1 MAKSLYITEK
11 PSVAASFA
19 TVLGVDIGRADRGRG
34 FAESRD
40 AVVTWCFGHLVTMA
54 YPDVYNPEWKQWR
67 VHHLPIIPE
76 VWKYQVIEEKGNRQQ
91 FEVVSSLLNRPDID
105 CVYACTDSGREGEY
119 IFRLVY
125 AQSGSHKPARRVW
138 ISAQTEEAVKKG
150 ISDAKDIS
158 AYDNLG
164 RAAYCRAKEDWLF
177 GMNFSRLYT
186 CQYGRDLANWLKE
199 QKSAVIAIGRV
210 MTCVLGLVVE
220 RELEIRHFV
229 PKINYAVVASFVS
242 QDSGIAYKGRWQPA
256 RTKAA
261 KRKSAA
267 AGTGE
272 AASLTA
278 DAPGT
283 PEAVVDPD
291 AGGAKGRKGDKQA
304 IKDKDAKSTAEP
316 EEEASDALTKEDA
329 QALIEQLSGKTG
341 EVRKVESKVKPE
353 PPPLLFNLAELQ
365 SEANRRFK
373 MPVDR
378 VLEVAQGLYEK
389 KFISY
394 PRTDSRVLST
404 EVVPELPKVLNGL
417 FGQPAWKDAV
427 LRIKDFGKLGITKDS
442 KRFVDDEKV
451 TDHYAIIPT
460 YVAADPDA
468 LDTDARNV
476 YTLIVKRFLAIF
488 YPPAEYATVKVETDV
503 GGETFTTSSKTL
515 KSPGWKEIYEVTA
528 AKGDDDVSDSPIHK
542 LVKKEKCDVT
552 GYELEERETKPP
564 ARFTD
569 GSLILTMEKAG
580 KYIENEEVRAQIKT
594 SGIGTSA
601 TRAGII
607 KKLTDIGY
615 IRIHPKSQVVTPTDK
630 GEAIVALVRL
640 SARELLNPALTASW
654 EKGLTLIQT
663 GEATEAVFLE
673 KLDAYIRRTID
684 KVKHHGRAGTQLAQ
698 VMQREGAARTE
709 AGH

>member
-1 MAKSLYITEK
+1 
-11 PSVAASFA
+11 
-19 TVLGVDIGRADRGRG
+19 
-34 FAESRD
+34 
-40 AVVTWCFGHLVTMA
+40 
-54 YPDVYNPEWKQWR
+54 
-67 VHHLPIIPE
+67 
-76 VWKYQVIEEKGNRQQ
+76 
-91 FEVVSSLLNRPDID
+91 
-105 CVYACTDSGREGEY
+105 
-119 IFRLVY
+119 
-125 AQSGSHKPARRVW
+125 
-138 ISAQTEEAVKKG
+138 
-150 ISDAKDIS
+150 
-158 AYDNLG
+158 
-164 RAAYCRAKEDWLF
+164 
-177 GMNFSRLYT
+177 
-186 CQYGRDLANWLKE
+186 
-199 QKSAVIAIGRV
+199 
-210 MTCVLGLVVE
+210 
-220 RELEIRHFV
+220 
-229 PKINYAVVASFVS
+229 
-242 QDSGIAYKGRWQPA
+242 
-256 RTKAA
+256 
-261 KRKSAA
+261 
-267 AGTGE
+267 
-272 AASLTA
+272 
-278 DAPGT
+278 
-283 PEAVVDPD
+283 
-291 AGGAKGRKGDKQA
+291 
-304 IKDKDAKSTAEP
+304 
-316 EEEASDALTKEDA
+316 
-329 QALIEQLSGKTG
+329 
-341 EVRKVESKVKPE
+341 
-353 PPPLLFNLAELQ
+353 
-365 SEANRRFK
+365 

-427 LRIKDFGKLGITKDS
+427 LRIKDFGKISVTKDS

-460 YVAADPDA
+460 YVAADPYN

-515 KSPGWKEIYEVTA
+515 KSPGWKEIYDVTT

-542 LVKKEKCDVT
+542 LVKKEKCDVA

-580 KYIENEEVRAQIKT
+580 KYIENEELRAQIKT

-640 SARELLNPALTASW
+640 SAKELLNPALTASW

-663 GEATEAVFLE
+663 GETTEAVFLE

-684 KVKHHGRAGTQLAQ
+684 KVKHHGRAGAQLAQ
-698 VMQREGAARTE
+698 VMQREGASRAE
-709 AGH
+709 S

>member
-1 MAKSLYITEK
+1 MGKALYITEK

-19 TVLGVDIGRADRGRG
+19 TVLGVDIARADRGRG

-40 AVVTWCFGHLVTMA
+40 AIVTWCFGHLVTMA
-54 YPDVYNPEWKQWR
+54 YPDAYNPEWKQWR

-76 VWKYQVIEEKGNRQQ
+76 VWQYQVIEEKGNRQQ
-91 FEVVSSLLNRPDID
+91 FEVVSSLLNRPDVD

-125 AQSGSHKPARRVW
+125 TQSGSDKPARRVW

-164 RAAYCRAKEDWLF
+164 KAAYCRAKEDWLF

-242 QDSGIAYKGRWQPA
+242 RDSGIAYKGRWQPA
-256 RTKAA
+256 K
-261 KRKSAA
+261 KKVRKEK
-267 AGTGE
+267 G
-272 AASLTA
+272 AASGA
-278 DAPGT
+278 SAG
-283 PEAVVDPD
+283 D
-291 AGGAKGRKGDKQA
+291 AG
-304 IKDKDAKSTAEP
+304 SLP
-316 EEEASDALTKEDA
+316 EDEAGDALTKEDA
-329 QALIEQLSGKTG
+329 QALIERLSGKTG

-389 KFISY
+389 KYISY

-427 LRIKDFGKLGITKDS
+427 LRIKDFGRISVTKDS

-488 YPPAEYATVKVETDV
+488 YPSAEYATVKVETDV

-515 KSPGWKEIYEVTA
+515 KSPGWKEIYDVTA

-542 LVKKEKCDVT
+542 LVKKETCDVT

-580 KYIENEEVRAQIKT
+580 KYIENEELRAQIKS

-601 TRAGII
+601 TRASII

-640 SARELLNPALTASW
+640 SAKELLNPALTASW

-663 GEATEAVFLE
+663 GETTEAVFIE
-673 KLDAYIRRTID
+673 KLEAYIRRTID
-684 KVKHHGRAGTQLAQ
+684 KVKHHGRAGAQLAQ
-698 VMQREGAARTE
+698 VMQREGAARVD
-709 AGH
+709 AGR